1 MVDDVIADEGR
12 IISLMDAA
20 KLHGTS
26 YPTVHRM
33 ACSGE
38 LKAFKIRNTWRTS
51 TAACEEYVRR
61 GFAEQARTCRP
72 AEESGC
78 SATCSRASG
87 GASAIKLDRNRV
99 KLWHAPAKLV

>member
-1 MVDDVIADEGR
+1 MIDDVIAGEGR
-12 IISLMDAA
+12 IISSMDAA
-20 KLHGTS
+20 KLLGTS

-72 AEESGC
+72 ALRLIRHGDC
-78 SATCSRASG
+78 R
-87 GASAIKLDRNRV
+87 
-99 KLWHAPAKLV
+99 